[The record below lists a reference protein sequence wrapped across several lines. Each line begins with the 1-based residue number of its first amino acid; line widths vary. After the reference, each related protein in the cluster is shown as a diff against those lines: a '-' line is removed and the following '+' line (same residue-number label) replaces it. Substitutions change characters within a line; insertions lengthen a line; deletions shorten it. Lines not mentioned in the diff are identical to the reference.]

1 MRKRQTDAL
10 WSHVHWLG
18 VLADT
23 GSYTAAAERI
33 GVSKAAM
40 SEHIREL
47 EHAAGVA
54 LVRRTTRSVRLTEA
68 GEQLVGAT
76 RGAFEQIE
84 RGLADVREL
93 AETPR
98 GLLRIT
104 APVALGRQQI
114 APLVP
119 AFLHRHPEV
128 RIALELS
135 ERLSLL
141 AQEGFDLAIRQAA
154 TVPDTHV
161 AWLLCETR
169 PLLVASRA
177 YLQRRGVPQRPD
189 ELNNHDCLGYLHR
202 GGTPAWMF
210 EPAAG
215 NGPRVSVDIACR
227 FAANNSEAL
236 REAALGDAGIA
247 LLPDFS
253 AQRDLAGGRLVAVL
267 PDWRAVGGFGER
279 LYAIRPYSAQVPKAV
294 QAFVGFLRKALKDGF
309 GPKTPADEA

>member
-10 WSHVHWLG
+10 WAHIHWLG
-18 VLADT
+18 VLADA
-23 GSYTAAAERI
+23 GSYTAAAERL

-40 SEHIREL
+40 SERIREL
-47 EHAAGVA
+47 ERAAGVP
-54 LVRRTTRSVRLTEA
+54 LVSRTTRSVRLTKA

-84 RGLADVREL
+84 RGLADIREF

-98 GLLRIT
+98 GLLRVT

-128 RIALELS
+128 RLVLELS
-135 ERLSLL
+135 ERLSAL

-154 TVPDTHV
+154 TVPDTHI
-161 AWLLCETR
+161 AWLLCGTR
-169 PLLVASRA
+169 PLLVASPA
-177 YLQRRGVPQRPD
+177 YLLRRGAPQRPE
-189 ELNNHDCLGYLHR
+189 ELGGHECLGYLRR
-202 GGTPAWMF
+202 GPTPAWMF

-215 NGPRVSVDIACR
+215 NGPRISVDIDVR

-236 REAALGDAGIA
+236 RDAALGDAGIA
-247 LLPDFS
+247 LIPDFS
-253 AQRDLAGGRLVAVL
+253 AQHDLAAGRLIAVL
-267 PDWRAVGGFGER
+267 PDWRAVSGFGER
-279 LYAIRPYSAQVPKAV
+279 VYAIRPYSVQVPKTV
-294 QAFVGFLRKALKDGF
+294 QAFVGFLREALKDGF
-309 GPKTPADEA
+309 APKPATDVG